1 MKDREVVLGI
11 TGSIAAYKSVELLRA
26 LMKEGARVTC
36 VMTRSAQHFVGP
48 LTFQSL
54 SGRPVIRDLFLHPTP
69 TSSQRIV
76 HVGLADETDLLLV
89 APASANIIGK
99 FAAGIADDF
108 LSTFFLS
115 VRCPVLLAPAMDE
128 RMFSHPVC
136 QENIRRLKEIGVKFV
151 EPAWG
156 ELASGRM
163 GRGRMAEVSAIVE
176 AVQRILAPKS
186 DLTGLT
192 VLVSAGPTR
201 EYLDPIR
208 FLSNPSSGRMGY
220 AIAAAARS
228 RGARVV
234 LVSGPTSLSPCP
246 GVEREEV
253 VTAEEMRK
261 AMLSHLPQADIV
273 IMAAAVADYRPVH
286 SSPRKLKKGEERL
299 WLELERTTDILKE
312 IGEEKGR
319 RILVGFA
326 AETEDLV
333 ANARRKLEQ
342 KNLDL
347 VIANDI
353 HQPGGGFGQE
363 ANQVKIIDREG
374 GIEEIPLLP
383 KAQLADIILDRVGR
397 LMERTREGGS
407 PEGRP

>member
-1 MKDREVVLGI
+1 
-11 TGSIAAYKSVELLRA
+11 
-26 LMKEGARVTC
+26 
-36 VMTRSAQHFVGP
+36 
-48 LTFQSL
+48 
-54 SGRPVIRDLFLHPTP
+54 
-69 TSSQRIV
+69 
-76 HVGLADETDLLLV
+76 
-89 APASANIIGK
+89 
-99 FAAGIADDF
+99 
-108 LSTFFLS
+108 
-115 VRCPVLLAPAMDE
+115 
-128 RMFSHPVC
+128 
-136 QENIRRLKEIGVKFV
+136 
-151 EPAWG
+151 
-156 ELASGRM
+156 
-163 GRGRMAEVSAIVE
+163 
-176 AVQRILAPKS
+176 
-186 DLTGLT
+186 
-192 VLVSAGPTR
+192 
-201 EYLDPIR
+201 
-208 FLSNPSSGRMGY
+208 
-220 AIAAAARS
+220 
-228 RGARVV
+228 
-234 LVSGPTSLSPCP
+234 
-246 GVEREEV
+246 
-253 VTAEEMRK
+253 
-261 AMLSHLPQADIV
+261 
-273 IMAAAVADYRPVH
+273 
-286 SSPRKLKKGEERL
+286 L